1 MSAEMGPVDL
11 NRYRLD
17 RGVRESPSKAE
28 MGASPN
34 YNSKDM
40 DLESSLVTFSA
51 YPINADQG
59 GVEELRMELEV
70 IELQYQEAIKE
81 MSKKRHEAIMETRRR
96 LSQKKIESFC

>member
-1 MSAEMGPVDL
+1 
-11 NRYRLD
+11 
-17 RGVRESPSKAE
+17 

-81 MSKKRHEAIMETRRR
+81 MSKKRHETIMETRRR